1 MRYLEVALK
10 TTINKLAKTR
20 GKTKNVVKELNTV
33 SNNFESAQ
41 EKLIS
46 I

>member
-10 TTINKLAKTR
+10 ATTNKHAKTR

-33 SNNFESAQ
+33 SNNFESVQ
-41 EKLIS
+41 EKLMS
-46 I
+46 V